1 MAAFWCHVRFEN
13 FQFCLVCIL
22 RQVSDLNFDSLYFC
36 KSILDK
42 RILKTHSLS
51 SKDEKAGNKT
61 EEAKAEEKKP
71 TKPVTV
77 REPLEMVLQLDDVA
91 NTSEDALSTSVKK

>member
-1 MAAFWCHVRFEN
+1 MIPSTFG
-13 FQFCLVCIL
+13 
-22 RQVSDLNFDSLYFC
+22 

-42 RILKTHSLS
+42 RILKTRSLSLS

-91 NTSEDALSTSVKK
+91 NTSEDALSTSVKKYDSKNAFVLKMYYIR

>member
-1 MAAFWCHVRFEN
+1 MIPSAFG
-13 FQFCLVCIL
+13 
-22 RQVSDLNFDSLYFC
+22 

-77 REPLEMVLQLDDVA
+77 REPLGMVLQLDDVA
-91 NTSEDALSTSVKK
+91 NTSEDALSTSVKKYDSKNAFVLKMHYTRQQDFFVAF

>member
-1 MAAFWCHVRFEN
+1 MIPSTFG
-13 FQFCLVCIL
+13 
-22 RQVSDLNFDSLYFC
+22 

-42 RILKTHSLS
+42 RILKTRSLS

>member
-1 MAAFWCHVRFEN
+1 MIPSTFG
-13 FQFCLVCIL
+13 
-22 RQVSDLNFDSLYFC
+22 

-42 RILKTHSLS
+42 RILKTNSLS

-77 REPLEMVLQLDDVA
+77 REPLGMVLQLDDVA
-91 NTSEDALSTSVKK
+91 NTSEDALSTSVKKYDSKNAFVLKMHYTRQQDFFVAF

>member
-1 MAAFWCHVRFEN
+1 M
-13 FQFCLVCIL
+13 IP
-22 RQVSDLNFDSLYFC
+22 STSG

-42 RILKTHSLS
+42 RILKTRSLSLS

-91 NTSEDALSTSVKK
+91 NTSEDALSTSVKKYDSKNDFVLKMHYIR